1 MNKKWSRF
9 ITTFGWANGLVTSWA
24 KPSQAGCIIWL
35 DNDMKAISSWSH
47 KKPSWAEPSQAMA
60 TLVGGGADKAGD
72 DIEYISEGVSG
83 GELKVVNKYTEL
95 TIAWSSLAPPFSH
108 L

>member
-1 MNKKWSRF
+1 
-9 ITTFGWANGLVTSWA
+9 
-24 KPSQAGCIIWL
+24 
-35 DNDMKAISSWSH
+35 
-47 KKPSWAEPSQAMA
+47 MA

-95 TIAWSSLAPPFSH
+95 TIA
-108 L
+108 